1 MALQVFSGKVTPEVA
16 EQFKA
21 AQENSEAQTFNAFME
36 MLLEAF
42 LNPKTKPVP
51 TPTEEQAQA
60 LQLKDN
66 EIGRLQTN
74 CSLIESTN
82 QELKN
87 EILKLKNRTAELEAR
102 NAELEN
108 NPAPA
113 PALELADDQII
124 VTIPPIMS
132 SVLDIEKEVAE
143 KKTRKPWTV
152 GDLLL
157 NNFWES
163 IKNGVS
169 YPFRIWSSTE
179 LANLAKQIKE
189 IEAEPQQ

>member
-42 LNPKTKPVP
+42 LNPKTKSVEVFKL
-51 TPTEEQAQA
+51 TPEQEQ
-60 LQLKDN
+60 
-66 EIGRLQTN
+66 
-74 CSLIESTN
+74 LIEDLKSDLQAANN
-82 QELKN
+82 QLS
-87 EILKLKNRTAELEAR
+87 IYQS
-102 NAELEN
+102 NAPLVSEELEN
-108 NPAPA
+108 LRTENSNLKRQLESQPAPA
-113 PALELADDQII
+113 IELADDHII
-124 VTIPPIMS
+124 LTIPPIMS
-132 SVLDIEKEVAE
+132 AVLDIEKEVAQ
-143 KKTRKPWTV
+143 KKTHKEWTI

-179 LANLAKQIKE
+179 LARLATQIKE
-189 IEAEPQQ
+189 IETDQQQ